1 MPSKVFL
8 FNRIQLIVALYLMRR
23 VESNFFMISNG
34 MKNRETQRHK
44 GGLMNRQIAWILI
57 LGMGVFAC
65 SASFAQQKRPY
76 NDLMK
81 DVAATFAS
89 VKKNLDAN
97 AAPAAAADAAKLQTL
112 FKETEDFWA
121 QFKTKDALDAA
132 KGAQDAAAAIIAAAK
147 ANNVQ
152 KAQVSY
158 NGVGKFCN
166 ACHTSH
172 REQMPDKTYKIKP

>member
-1 MPSKVFL
+1 M
-8 FNRIQLIVALYLMRR
+8 N
-23 VESNFFMISNG
+23 
-34 MKNRETQRHK
+34 QRF
-44 GGLMNRQIAWILI
+44 AWGLI
-57 LGMGVFAC
+57 LGTGVFAC

-76 NDLMK
+76 NDVMK
-81 DVAATFAS
+81 DVAATYAS

-121 QFKTKDALDAA
+121 PFKTKDALDAA
-132 KGAQDAAAAIIAAAK
+132 KSAQDAAATITAAAK

-152 KAQVSY
+152 KAQASY
-158 NGVGKFCN
+158 NSVGKFCN

>member
-34 MKNRETQRHK
+34 MKNTETQRHRGTK
-44 GGLMNRQIAWILI
+44 HMNRQIAWILI

-65 SASFAQQKRPY
+65 SASFAQQNRPY

-81 DVAATFAS
+81 DVAATYAS

-97 AAPAAAADAAKLQTL
+97 AAPTVAADAAKLQTL

-121 QFKTKDALDAA
+121 QFKTKDAL
-132 KGAQDAAAAIIAAAK
+132 
-147 ANNVQ
+147 
-152 KAQVSY
+152 
-158 NGVGKFCN
+158 
-166 ACHTSH
+166 
-172 REQMPDKTYKIKP
+172 

>member
-1 MPSKVFL
+1 M
-8 FNRIQLIVALYLMRR
+8 N
-23 VESNFFMISNG
+23 
-34 MKNRETQRHK
+34 QRF
-44 GGLMNRQIAWILI
+44 AWVLI
-57 LGMGVFAC
+57 LGAGVFAC

-76 NDLMK
+76 NDVMK
-81 DVAATFAS
+81 DVAATYAS

-112 FKETEDFWA
+112 FKENEDFWA

-132 KGAQDAAAAIIAAAK
+132 KGAQEAAAAITAAAK

-152 KAQVSY
+152 KAQASY

-172 REQMPDKTYKIKP
+172 REQMPDKSYKIKP

>member
-1 MPSKVFL
+1 
-8 FNRIQLIVALYLMRR
+8 
-23 VESNFFMISNG
+23 
-34 MKNRETQRHK
+34 MKNTETQRGTEEH
-44 GGLMNRQIAWILI
+44 MNRQFAWILI

-65 SASFAQQKRPY
+65 SALFAQQKRPY
-76 NDLMK
+76 NDVMK
-81 DVAATFAS
+81 DVAATYAS

-97 AAPAAAADAAKLQTL
+97 AASAAAADAAKLQTL
-112 FKETEDFWA
+112 FKETEVFWA

-132 KGAQDAAAAIIAAAK
+132 KGAQDAAAAITAAAK

-152 KAQVSY
+152 KAQASY